1 MRLED
6 QTVALL
12 HLCPRQLEVFG
23 RASAGE
29 VIPPIGEQD
38 LSNIQ
43 EKCRHRSRS
52 FHGSSGNDVCFL
64 GGSPD

>member
-23 RASAGE
+23 GAPAGE
-29 VIPPIGEQD
+29 VIPPVGEQD
-38 LSNIQ
+38 LANIQ
-43 EKCRHRSRS
+43 EQCRYQCGS
-52 FHGSSGNDVCFL
+52 FHIPPATNICLLRGSLD
-64 GGSPD
+64 